1 MKNSSLILLAAI
13 GLVLSGC
20 LTLEET
26 ITINADKSA
35 SVQYFFQYL
44 EQNEPMVL
52 ASIDEAKRRTS
63 EEDVWNFL
71 DEKAVKKTFNDKERG
86 IEVQRYRQAVDKD
99 GVKTVQIV
107 ILVKKLE
114 ELNSGLFGPIV
125 FNETEKTFTAIL
137 PEEMKQPI
145 SPKLQLLCPDLKGT
159 LTFRVPEEI
168 TKSTGKYVEKKEG
181 KKGEEKKVVDKKAVQ
196 WVFDMINPF
205 PTEITAAW

>member
-1 MKNSSLILLAAI
+1 MKNTSLILLAAI

-35 SVQYFFQYL
+35 SVLYSFQYL

-52 ASIDEAKRRTS
+52 ASIEEAKRRTS
-63 EEDVWNFL
+63 EEEVWNFL

-86 IEVQRYRQAVDKD
+86 IEVQRYRQSVDKD
-99 GVKTVQIV
+99 GLKTVQIV

-125 FNETEKTFTAIL
+125 INIML
-137 PEEMKQPI
+137 PGI
-145 SPKLQLLCPDLKGT
+145 
-159 LTFRVPEEI
+159 
-168 TKSTGKYVEKKEG
+168 
-181 KKGEEKKVVDKKAVQ
+181 
-196 WVFDMINPF
+196 
-205 PTEITAAW
+205 